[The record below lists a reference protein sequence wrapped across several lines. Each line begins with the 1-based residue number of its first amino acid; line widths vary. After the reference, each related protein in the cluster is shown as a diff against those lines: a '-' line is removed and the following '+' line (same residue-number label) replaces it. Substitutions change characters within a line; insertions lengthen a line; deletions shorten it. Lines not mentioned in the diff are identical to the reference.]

1 LGCPG
6 RAADQDAVVLRE
18 DAEELEV
25 LHRHDL
31 VAHLPGHA
39 LALVDALRGQAAADR
54 AAVAEELVGTVGG
67 AHALHV
73 VALDHTL
80 VALALALALD
90 VDGGAVA
97 EHVGRADDL
106 ADREGLELG
115 GGGAELAQDPDRLGV
130 GGLGQAELGLVGE
143 AQRLLVEAEDQRAV
157 AVLVDGALADH
168 HARASLDHGHR
179 DALTVVGEHLRHPD
193 LLAE

>member
-1 LGCPG
+1 MTWPTVKASSS
-6 RAADQDAVVLRE
+6 AA
-18 DAEELEV
+18 
-25 LHRHDL
+25 
-31 VAHLPGHA
+31 
-39 LALVDALRGQAAADR
+39 
-54 AAVAEELVGTVGG
+54 
-67 AHALHV
+67 
-73 VALDHTL
+73 
-80 VALALALALD
+80 
-90 VDGGAVA
+90 
-97 EHVGRADDL
+97 
-106 ADREGLELG
+106 
-115 GGGAELAQDPDRLGV
+115 GGAELAQDPDRLGV